1 LNFDKYSFDELDIE
15 LIFYIHD
22 ELKKRIGDQ
31 ATEAIIVS
39 GFLNRLQED
48 PVYVHHYD
56 EEYWADYILSRYEK
70 KELLTI

>member
-1 LNFDKYSFDELDIE
+1 MHFDKYSFDELDIE
-15 LIFYIHD
+15 LIFYIHE

-39 GFLNRLQED
+39 GFLNRLQKD